1 MAITQISVFLE
12 NRAGQLSEITKILSD
27 NNIDLK
33 ALNIAETADFASAD
47 SPQGLIGD
55 YGILRIIS
63 DDCNEAAKL
72 LRNNGFIVTQTPVV
86 AAAVPNKAGGLNELL
101 NIISNED
108 IDIEYMYSVFGQKD
122 GLAYMIFK
130 VKDVDIFTS
139 VLKKY
144 FVVVA
149 TGDDLGIK

>member
-1 MAITQISVFLE
+1 MSITQISIFLE

-27 NNIDLK
+27 NSIDLK
-33 ALNIAETADFASAD
+33 ALNIAETAD
-47 SPQGLIGD
+47 

-63 DDCNEAAKL
+63 DDSDKAAKL
-72 LRNNGFIVTQTPVV
+72 LRDNGFIVTETPVA

-101 NIISNED
+101 NIISKEE

-130 VKDVDIFTS
+130 VKDVDAFTS

-144 FVVVA
+144 FVTVA
-149 TGDDLGIK
+149 DNSDLGIK

>member
-1 MAITQISVFLE
+1 MSITQISIFLE

-27 NNIDLK
+27 NSIDLK
-33 ALNIAETADFASAD
+33 ALNIAETAD
-47 SPQGLIGD
+47 

-63 DDCNEAAKL
+63 DDSDKAAKL
-72 LRNNGFIVTQTPVV
+72 LRDNGFIVTETPVA

-101 NIISNED
+101 NIISKED

-130 VKDVDIFTS
+130 VKDVEAFVS

-144 FVVVA
+144 FVTVA
-149 TGDDLGIK
+149 DNSDLGIK

>member
-1 MAITQISVFLE
+1 MSITQISIFLE
-12 NRAGQLSEITKILSD
+12 NRAGQLSEITKILSE
-27 NNIDLK
+27 NSIDLK
-33 ALNIAETADFASAD
+33 ALNIAETAD
-47 SPQGLIGD
+47 

-63 DDCNEAAKL
+63 DDSDKAAKL
-72 LRNNGFIVTQTPVV
+72 LRDNGFIVTETPVA

-101 NIISNED
+101 NIISKEE

-130 VKDVDIFTS
+130 VKDVDAFTA

-144 FVVVA
+144 FVTVA
-149 TGDDLGIK
+149 DKSDLGIK

>member
-1 MAITQISVFLE
+1 MSITQISIFLE
-12 NRAGQLSEITKILSD
+12 NRAGQLSEITKILSE

-33 ALNIAETADFASAD
+33 ALNIAETAD
-47 SPQGLIGD
+47 

-63 DDCNEAAKL
+63 DDSDKAAKL
-72 LRNNGFIVTQTPVV
+72 LRDNGFIVTETPVA

-101 NIISNED
+101 NIISKEE

-130 VKDVDIFTS
+130 VKDVDAFTA

-144 FVVVA
+144 FVTVA
-149 TGDDLGIK
+149 DNSDLGIK

>member
-33 ALNIAETADFASAD
+33 ALNIAETAD
-47 SPQGLIGD
+47 

-72 LRNNGFIVTQTPVV
+72 LRNNGFIVTETPVV

-149 TGDDLGIK
+149 NENDLGIK

>member
-33 ALNIAETADFASAD
+33 ALNIAETAD
-47 SPQGLIGD
+47 
-55 YGILRIIS
+55 YGILRLIS

-72 LRNNGFIVTQTPVV
+72 LRNNGFIVTETAV

-139 VLKKY
+139 ILKKY
-144 FVVVA
+144 FVIVA
-149 TGDDLGIK
+149 SGDDLGIK

>member
-1 MAITQISVFLE
+1 MSITQISIFLE

-27 NNIDLK
+27 NSIDLK
-33 ALNIAETADFASAD
+33 ALNIAETAD
-47 SPQGLIGD
+47 

-63 DDCNEAAKL
+63 DDSDKAAKL
-72 LRNNGFIVTQTPVV
+72 LRDNGFIVTETPVA

-101 NIISNED
+101 NIISKEE

-130 VKDVDIFTS
+130 VKDVEAFVS
-139 VLKKY
+139 ALKKY
-144 FVVVA
+144 FVTVA
-149 TGDDLGIK
+149 DNSDLGIK

>member
-1 MAITQISVFLE
+1 MSITQISIFLE
-12 NRAGQLSEITKILSD
+12 NRAGQLSEITKILSE

-33 ALNIAETADFASAD
+33 ALNIAETAD
-47 SPQGLIGD
+47 

-63 DDCNEAAKL
+63 DDSDKAAKL
-72 LRNNGFIVTQTPVV
+72 LRDNGLIVTETPVA

-101 NIISNED
+101 NIISKEE

-130 VKDVDIFTS
+130 VKDVDAFTS

-144 FVVVA
+144 FVTVA
-149 TGDDLGIK
+149 DKSDLGIK

>member
-1 MAITQISVFLE
+1 MSITQISIFLE

-27 NNIDLK
+27 NSIDLK
-33 ALNIAETADFASAD
+33 ALNIAETAD
-47 SPQGLIGD
+47 

-63 DDCNEAAKL
+63 DDSDKAAKL
-72 LRNNGFIVTQTPVV
+72 LRDNGFIVTETPVA

-101 NIISNED
+101 NIISKEE

-130 VKDVDIFTS
+130 VKDVDVFTL

-144 FVVVA
+144 FVTVA
-149 TGDDLGIK
+149 DNSDLGIK

>member
-33 ALNIAETADFASAD
+33 ALNIAETAD
-47 SPQGLIGD
+47 

-72 LRNNGFIVTQTPVV
+72 LRNNGFI
-86 AAAVPNKAGGLNELL
+86 VPNKAGGLNELL

>member
-1 MAITQISVFLE
+1 MSITQISIFLE
-12 NRAGQLSEITKILSD
+12 NRAGQLSEITKILSE

-33 ALNIAETADFASAD
+33 ALNIAETAD
-47 SPQGLIGD
+47 

-63 DDCNEAAKL
+63 DDSDKAAKL
-72 LRNNGFIVTQTPVV
+72 LRDNGLIVTETPV
-86 AAAVPNKAGGLNELL
+86 AAAAVSNKAGGLNELL
-101 NIISNED
+101 NIISKEE

-130 VKDVDIFTS
+130 VKDVDAFTS

-144 FVVVA
+144 FVTVA
-149 TGDDLGIK
+149 DKSDLGIK

>member
-1 MAITQISVFLE
+1 MSITQISIFLE
-12 NRAGQLSEITKILSD
+12 NRAGQLSEITKILSE

-33 ALNIAETADFASAD
+33 ALNIAETAD
-47 SPQGLIGD
+47 

-63 DDCNEAAKL
+63 DDSDKAAKL
-72 LRNNGFIVTQTPVV
+72 LRDNGLIVTETPVA

-101 NIISNED
+101 NIISKEE

-130 VKDVDIFTS
+130 VKDVDAFTA

-144 FVVVA
+144 FVTVA
-149 TGDDLGIK
+149 DNSDLGIK

>member
-1 MAITQISVFLE
+1 MSITQISIFLE

-27 NNIDLK
+27 NSIDLK
-33 ALNIAETADFASAD
+33 ALNIAETAD
-47 SPQGLIGD
+47 

-63 DDCNEAAKL
+63 DDSDKAAKL
-72 LRNNGFIVTQTPVV
+72 LRDNGFIVTETPVA

-101 NIISNED
+101 NIISKEE

-130 VKDVDIFTS
+130 VKDVEAFVS

-144 FVVVA
+144 FVTVA
-149 TGDDLGIK
+149 DNSDLGIK

>member
-1 MAITQISVFLE
+1 MSINQISIFLE
-12 NRAGQLSEITKILSD
+12 NRAGQLSEITKILSE

-33 ALNIAETADFASAD
+33 ALNIAETAD
-47 SPQGLIGD
+47 

-63 DDCNEAAKL
+63 DDSDKAAKL
-72 LRNNGFIVTQTPVV
+72 LRDNGFIVTETPVA

-101 NIISNED
+101 NIISKEE

-130 VKDVDIFTS
+130 VKDVEAFIS
-139 VLKKY
+139 VLEKY
-144 FVVVA
+144 FITVA
-149 TGDDLGIK
+149 DNSDLGIK

>member
-33 ALNIAETADFASAD
+33 ALNIAETA
-47 SPQGLIGD
+47 D

-149 TGDDLGIK
+149 NGDDLGIK